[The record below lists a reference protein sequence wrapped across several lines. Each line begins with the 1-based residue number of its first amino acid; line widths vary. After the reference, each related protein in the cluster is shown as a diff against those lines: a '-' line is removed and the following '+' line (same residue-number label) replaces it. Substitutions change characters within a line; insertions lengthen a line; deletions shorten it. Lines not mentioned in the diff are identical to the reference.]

1 MAGQQKMQC
10 GVCTLEIEKSS
21 DDRREVVTLTC
32 GHQFHQACLQ
42 AAKEQYIDECP
53 RCLDDNEGSPLKTPP
68 PPSSLDG
75 FDDKSETAL
84 ETQLAEEQ
92 ETQLAEEIPLGQP
105 TPPNRNLGEP
115 RKEDDAAEGQTG
127 AATPL
132 SEEPKEPHAE
142 VFGGPKLFA
151 EEPKEAHAEVFGKPK
166 LEGAS
171 GGAESAIVATAASSS
186 VDGAIQ
192 QLPRAESAIVPATDD
207 TEIGKCHYCYCEY
220 CTKNMK
226 KSEKGGETKFKCK
239 FCAKVDTVWP
249 FMVVWCVSW
258 CILVCAMLMVFRIF
272 WCVLCLWCFAICPG
286 GLHMFWGEC
295 VCTNRAY

>member
-1 MAGQQKMQC
+1 MS
-10 GVCTLEIEKSS
+10 TKSES
-21 DDRREVVTLTC
+21 L
-32 GHQFHQACLQ
+32 
-42 AAKEQYIDECP
+42 
-53 RCLDDNEGSPLKTPP
+53 
-68 PPSSLDG
+68 SSLDG

-84 ETQLAEEQ
+84 EPQLAEEQ

-105 TPPNRNLGEP
+105 TPPSRNLGEP

-142 VFGGPKLFA
+142 VFGEPKL
-151 EEPKEAHAEVFGKPK
+151 FGKPK
-166 LEGAS
+166 PTEGAS

-207 TEIGKCHYCYCEY
+207 TEIAKCHYCYCEH

-249 FMVVWCVSW
+249 SMVVWC
-258 CILVCAMLMVFRIF
+258 F
-272 WCVLCLWCFAICPG
+272 P
-286 GLHMFWGEC
+286 
-295 VCTNRAY
+295 